1 MNDENLI
8 EVYRNLQTS
17 QDKYIYFILAAT
29 IAAIGFAI
37 MQTQAL
43 KLQFSLIP
51 LGISVLSW
59 GLSFYFGCRNR
70 EYYNSTLY
78 SNYDLLRVQ
87 NGIHPEIGNHPQKIQ
102 AASEGIKRAINSNS
116 DKANKLGH
124 LQMKAFFIGVFFYLI
139 WHIFEMYLRK

>member
-1 MNDENLI
+1 MNDENLR

-17 QDKYIYFILAAT
+17 QDKYTYFILAAT
-29 IAAIGFAI
+29 IAAIGFTI
-37 MQTQAL
+37 TQTQAL
-43 KLQFSLIP
+43 KLQYSLIP

-78 SNYDLLRVQ
+78 ANYELLRVQ

-102 AASEGIKRAINSNS
+102 AASEGIKQAIDSNS
-116 DKANKLGH
+116 DKANNLGH
-124 LQMKAFFIGVFFYLI
+124 LQMKAFVIGAFFYLI
-139 WHIFEMYLRK
+139 WHTLEMYLRK